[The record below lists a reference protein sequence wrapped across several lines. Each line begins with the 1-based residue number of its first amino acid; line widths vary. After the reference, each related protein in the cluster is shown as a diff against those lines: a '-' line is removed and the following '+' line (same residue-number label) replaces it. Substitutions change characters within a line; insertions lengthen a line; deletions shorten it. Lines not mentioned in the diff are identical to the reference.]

1 MCSMSREHKLFY
13 NWISMLH
20 LFKRKVLFAFH
31 LIFPT
36 NWYLGLIFLS
46 ILALKVIYPFLKY
59 LFILHSYNNYAF
71 SIFYLIFYSS
81 FSLLFFNKAQILTV
95 TEWNKL

>member
-1 MCSMSREHKLFY
+1 MSREHKLFY

-36 NWYLGLIFLS
+36 NWYLGLIFLLIRFLFCS
-46 ILALKVIYPFLKY
+46 LKPFV
-59 LFILHSYNNYAF
+59 HSGGKSLTTSERIKS
-71 SIFYLIFYSS
+71 SIFY
-81 FSLLFFNKAQILTV
+81 
-95 TEWNKL
+95 